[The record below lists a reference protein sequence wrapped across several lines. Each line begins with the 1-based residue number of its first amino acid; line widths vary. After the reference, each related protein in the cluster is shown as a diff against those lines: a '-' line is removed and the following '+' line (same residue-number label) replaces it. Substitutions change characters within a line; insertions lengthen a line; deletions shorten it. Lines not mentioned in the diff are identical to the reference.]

1 MRNVL
6 TPNYIYVLEQRFD
19 SIIFFIVGVFAM
31 EFKRLVNQ
39 KQ

>member
-19 SIIFFIVGVFAM
+19 STIFIIVGVFAM
-31 EFKRLVNQ
+31 KFKLLVN
-39 KQ
+39 